1 MRLCS
6 GVKCAKKGSIEWG
19 RKKERAVIFA
29 FIYCL
34 LISQQVQLGVL
45 LSPSGIFL
53 SSKFWVRKMLG
64 GEEESRDKMC
74 CVIYPFFTIL
84 ALLLQLFLQARS
96 SAWFSTIF
104 LLLWMFLQ
112 FLAAFAADPLC
123 WYVSAGAD

>member
-1 MRLCS
+1 M
-6 GVKCAKKGSIEWG
+6 GEKKGKSCYIC
-19 RKKERAVIFA
+19 
-29 FIYCL
+29 IYL
-34 LISQQVQLGVL
+34 LPPDFPVGTTGVL
-45 LSPSGIFL
+45 LSPSGVFL
-53 SSKFWVRKMLG
+53 SSKLWVRKMLV
-64 GEEESRDKMC
+64 GEEESGDKMC